1 MAGRDMLC
9 PGPRRSAA
17 RGFGVQLWEKSDRLG
32 GTLWAAGGP
41 RKILD
46 AIHEGYHAIRVM
58 E

>member
-1 MAGRDMLC
+1 MLC

-17 RGFGVQLWEKSDRLG
+17 RGFDVQLWEKSDRLG